1 MALLIFNNGTA
12 SSPPADS
19 SSRRTILAN
28 HSSLKEVDF
37 SSPQEQKNAQREA
50 QQPQNQNP
58 VYSPATLASPNQKLS
73 YINTGKNADSLENR
87 RRLKASHIMSTPV
100 LTAKSHEL
108 VTSCHQRMHDNG
120 VSHIVIINQENNP
133 LAIVDETDIL
143 SINAPETVFIQ
154 SILTPKALAVSEDTL
169 VRDVALN
176 FMKYKATAIVVV
188 DSEHRLS
195 GIISR
200 SDLLGLLVNG
210 PNQQI
215 KA

>member
-12 SSPPADS
+12 SSAPANGGG
-19 SSRRTILAN
+19 RRTILAN

-37 SSPQEQKNAQREA
+37 SSTPDQRNTPRESHE
-50 QQPQNQNP
+50 PLSNG
-58 VYSPATLASPNQKLS
+58 YSQAAIASPNQKLS
-73 YINTGKNADSLENR
+73 YINTGKNTDSLENR
-87 RRLKASHIMSTPV
+87 RRLKASHIMTSPV

-108 VTSCHQRMHDNG
+108 VMSCRQKMLDSS
-120 VSHIVIINQENNP
+120 VSHIVITNRENNP
-133 LAIVDETDIL
+133 LAIVDETDL
-143 SINAPETVFIQ
+143 LAVSSPESVFIE

-169 VRDVALN
+169 VRDVALT
-176 FMKYKATAIVVV
+176 FMKYKANAIAVV
-188 DSEHRLS
+188 DQNHHLS

-200 SDLLGLLVNG
+200 SDLIGLLVSG